1 MCINNNNNN
10 NKSNNN
16 KQIMRHQLSL
26 LTAASIASTKA
37 FITAPIA
44 IHRKTKS
51 ADILPSYSAPT
62 THHRRRHVKVIN
74 HLSTPLKYKDDLTD
88 TDTDLSDDSL
98 TAARFETSTVFDE
111 YTTSDHIESNAVQ
124 VSTPPILDT
133 PQPLPGDC
141 DVKSFINEHFKFY
154 DGDESFLAGPT
165 QRTQDALTKF
175 KQLLTKEREAGGV
188 LSVDAETP
196 STITSHEPGYLLS
209 KEEDVIVG
217 FQGDKPLQRTCK
229 PHGGYGVVKKALDAY
244 GYTQGEK
251 LQAFKDNVVTHNDLT
266 FSMYTDK

>member
-1 MCINNNNNN
+1 
-10 NKSNNN
+10 
-16 KQIMRHQLSL
+16 MRHQLSL

-51 ADILPSYSAPT
+51 ADILPSSSTT

-74 HLSTPLKYKDDLTD
+74 HLSHPLKYKDDLTD
-88 TDTDLSDDSL
+88 TDTDLSNDSL
-98 TAARFETSTVFDE
+98 AAHFGSPAVFNE
-111 YTTSDHIESNAVQ
+111 YTASDHIESE
-124 VSTPPILDT
+124 STPIHT

-154 DGDESFLAGPT
+154 NGDESFLAGPT

-175 KQLLTKEREAGGV
+175 KRLLTKEREMGGV

-196 STITSHEPGYLLS
+196 STITSHEPAYLLS

-217 FQGDKPLQRTCK
+217 LQGDKPLQRTCK

-244 GYTQGEK
+244 GYTPAGEK
-251 LQAFKDNVVTHNDLT
+251 LQAFKDNVITHNDLT